1 MTSQPIS
8 LTTRDATE
16 ADVPVLCQ
24 LLNDIIAIGGT
35 TAFEVAL
42 TEADFLQS
50 YLTGSDVIS
59 CVVAVPK
66 DVPKDVTSDVPS
78 ELLSEL
84 PSELLSDVPSAPT
97 PSAPVG
103 FQSITV
109 NPRLPEHWGDLATF
123 CQQGLQGT
131 GVGTVLFQHT
141 RMTAINH
148 QLIALNAT
156 IRADNSGGLAYYT
169 RQGFVDYA
177 VARGVPLKD
186 GTPVDR
192 LSKRLML
199 PV

>member
-66 DVPKDVTSDVPS
+66 DVTSDVPS

-84 PSELLSDVPSAPT
+84 SSDVPSVPT
-97 PSAPVG
+97 SAAPVG

>member
-66 DVPKDVTSDVPS
+66 DS